1 MVSHRGRSL
10 PDGLELSRRPRP
22 AGRHP
27 GLRVYAPHGFDDLF
41 GMVLRPNPVLAPRNV
56 YEAKARR
63 WQVEWP
69 RLVVEPWPER

>member
-1 MVSHRGRSL
+1 
-10 PDGLELSRRPRP
+10 
-22 AGRHP
+22 
-27 GLRVYAPHGFDDLF
+27 
-41 GMVLRPNPVLAPRNV
+41 MVLSPNPVLAPRNV